1 MRVEGGGVEYP
12 DGFTSHVDIWLE
24 FRSSETCIK
33 TSLYHFAF
41 LSIHRLINP
50 RIHQSMHSSNVY

>member
-33 TSLYHFAF
+33 TSLYHIILLSY
-41 LSIHRLINP
+41 LSID
-50 RIHQSMHSSNVY
+50 